1 MDTAIVEFV
10 DQVRGRSVDVQI
22 PLFLSAD
29 ELVKA
34 LTIAYDLP
42 LNLQDPTQ
50 VYLRSENP
58 IALLAGKQSLEE
70 LGVTNGTRVI
80 FEPRKT

>member
-1 MDTAIVEFV
+1 METAVVEFV
-10 DQVRGRSVDVQI
+10 DEVRKRSTDVQI

-34 LTIAYDLP
+34 LAIAYDLP
-42 LNLQDPTQ
+42 LNPEDPTQ
-50 VYLRSENP
+50 VYLRAENP
-58 IALLAGKQSLEE
+58 IALLAGAQSLEE

-80 FEPRKT
+80 FEERKH